1 MSSVS
6 YHKKRIE
13 ECLKKN
19 IQINAREAKIE
30 ADYILKFA
38 LKKPSSF
45 FICNQKKNIEKTQ
58 EELISSILKKRIKR
72 EPLAY
77 IFKEWDFYGE
87 TFYLDKNSLIPRQDT
102 ELIVDLVLNQFDKKS
117 KLNILDLGT
126 GSGVIGIT
134 LSKFYPNSLITIS
147 DISPKALKVANKNI
161 KKHKV
166 SNVNSIESNWFS
178 AFKEEENFDL
188 ILTNPP
194 YIAKGDVHL
203 TNLEIN
209 YEPTNALVS
218 ANNGFSDIF
227 KIIDSAANFLKPQ
240 GKLFIEHGYT
250 QAYEVKNYLQKKYF
264 DTIKQHRDINHKIR
278 VTSASKIKV

>member
-45 FICNQKKNIEKTQ
+45 FISNQKTCIEKTQ

-102 ELIVDLVLNQFDKKS
+102 ELMVDLVLNQFDKKS

-209 YEPTNALVS
+209 YEPSNALVS

-250 QAYEVKNYLQKKYF
+250 QADKVKNYLQKKYF

>member
-45 FICNQKKNIEKTQ
+45 FISNQKTNIEKTQ

-102 ELIVDLVLNQFDKKS
+102 ELMVDLVLNQFDKNS

-178 AFKEEENFDL
+178 GFKEEKIFDL

-209 YEPTNALVS
+209 YEPSNALFS

-250 QAYEVKNYLQKKYF
+250 QADKVKNYLQKKYF
-264 DTIKQHRDINHKIR
+264 DAIKQHQDINHKIR

>member
-45 FICNQKKNIEKTQ
+45 FISNQKINIEKTQ

-102 ELIVDLVLNQFDKKS
+102 ELMVDLVLNQFDKKS

-209 YEPTNALVS
+209 YEPSNALFS

-250 QAYEVKNYLQKKYF
+250 QADKVKNYLQKKYF
-264 DTIKQHRDINHKIR
+264 DAIKQHQDINHKIR

>member
-6 YHKKRIE
+6 YHKRRIE

-45 FICNQKKNIEKTQ
+45 FISNQKTNIEKTQ

-134 LSKFYPNSLITIS
+134 LSKFYSNSLITIS

-178 AFKEEENFDL
+178 GFKEEKYFDL

-209 YEPTNALVS
+209 YEPSNALVS

-250 QAYEVKNYLQKKYF
+250 QADKVKNYLQKKYF

>member
-1 MSSVS
+1 VSSVS

-45 FICNQKKNIEKTQ
+45 FISNQKTNIEKTQ

-178 AFKEEENFDL
+178 GFKEEKKFDL

-209 YEPTNALVS
+209 YEPSNALVS

>member
-45 FICNQKKNIEKTQ
+45 FISNQKTCIEKTQ

-178 AFKEEENFDL
+178 GFKEEKIFDL

-209 YEPTNALVS
+209 YEPSNALVS

-250 QAYEVKNYLQKKYF
+250 QADKVKNYLQKKYF
-264 DTIKQHRDINHKIR
+264 DAIKQHRDINHKIR

>member
-45 FICNQKKNIEKTQ
+45 FISNQKINIEKTQ

-166 SNVNSIESNWFS
+166 SNVHSIESNWF
-178 AFKEEENFDL
+178 ADFKEEKIFDL

-209 YEPTNALVS
+209 YEPSNALFS

-250 QAYEVKNYLQKKYF
+250 QADKVKNYLQKKYF

-278 VTSASKIKV
+278 VTSALKIKV

>member
-45 FICNQKKNIEKTQ
+45 FISNQKTNIEKTQ

-102 ELIVDLVLNQFDKKS
+102 ELMVDLVLNQFDKKS

-209 YEPTNALVS
+209 YEPSNALIS

-250 QAYEVKNYLQKKYF
+250 QADKVKNYLQKKYF
-264 DTIKQHRDINHKIR
+264 DAIKQHQDINHKIR

>member
-45 FICNQKKNIEKTQ
+45 FISNQKTCIEKTQ

-102 ELIVDLVLNQFDKKS
+102 ELMVDLVLNQFDKKS

-166 SNVNSIESNWFS
+166 SNVHSIESNWF
-178 AFKEEENFDL
+178 ADFKEEKIFDL

-209 YEPTNALVS
+209 YEPSNALVS

>member
-45 FICNQKKNIEKTQ
+45 FISNQKINIEKTQ

-102 ELIVDLVLNQFDKKS
+102 ELMVDLVLNQFDKKS

-209 YEPTNALVS
+209 YEPSNALVS

-250 QAYEVKNYLQKKYF
+250 QADKVKNYLQKKYF

>member
-45 FICNQKKNIEKTQ
+45 FISNQKINIEKTQ

-102 ELIVDLVLNQFDKKS
+102 ELMVDLVLNQFDKKS

-166 SNVNSIESNWFS
+166 SNVHSIESNWF
-178 AFKEEENFDL
+178 ADFKEEKIFDL

-209 YEPTNALVS
+209 YEPSNALVS

-250 QAYEVKNYLQKKYF
+250 QADKVKNYLQKKYF
-264 DTIKQHRDINHKIR
+264 DAIKQHQDINHKIR

>member
-45 FICNQKKNIEKTQ
+45 FISNQKTNIEKTQ

-87 TFYLDKNSLIPRQDT
+87 TFFLDKNSLIPRQDT

-134 LSKFYPNSLITIS
+134 LSKLYPDSIITIS
-147 DISPKALKVANKNI
+147 DISLKALKVANKNI

-166 SNVNSIESNWFS
+166 TNVRSIESNWFS

-209 YEPTNALVS
+209 YEPSNALVS

-250 QAYEVKNYLQKKYF
+250 QADKVKNYLQKKYF

>member
-1 MSSVS
+1 MSSVI

-45 FICNQKKNIEKTQ
+45 FISNQKTCIEKTQ

-178 AFKEEENFDL
+178 GFKEEKFFDL

-209 YEPTNALVS
+209 YEPSNALVS

-250 QAYEVKNYLQKKYF
+250 QADKVKNYLQKKYF

>member
-45 FICNQKKNIEKTQ
+45 FISNQKTNIEKTQ

-102 ELIVDLVLNQFDKKS
+102 ELMVDLVLNQFDKKS

-209 YEPTNALVS
+209 YEPSNALVS

>member
-38 LKKPSSF
+38 LKKSSSF

-102 ELIVDLVLNQFDKKS
+102 ELMVDLVLNQFDKKS

-209 YEPTNALVS
+209 YEPSNALVS

-250 QAYEVKNYLQKKYF
+250 QADKVKNYLQKKYF
-264 DTIKQHRDINHKIR
+264 DAIKQHQDINHKIR

>member
-45 FICNQKKNIEKTQ
+45 FISNQKTNIEKTQ

-102 ELIVDLVLNQFDKKS
+102 ELMVDLVLNQFDKKS

-209 YEPTNALVS
+209 YEPSNALVS

-250 QAYEVKNYLQKKYF
+250 QADKVKNYLQKKYF
-264 DTIKQHRDINHKIR
+264 DAIKQHRDINHKIR

>member
-45 FICNQKKNIEKTQ
+45 FISNQKTNIEKTQ

-102 ELIVDLVLNQFDKKS
+102 ELMVDLVLNQFDKKS

-166 SNVNSIESNWFS
+166 SNINSIESNWFS

-209 YEPTNALVS
+209 YEPSNALVS

-250 QAYEVKNYLQKKYF
+250 QADKVKNYLQKKYF

>member
-19 IQINAREAKIE
+19 IQINVREAKIE
-30 ADYILKFA
+30 ADYILKFV

-45 FICNQKKNIEKTQ
+45 FISNQKTNLEKTQ
-58 EELISSILKKRIKR
+58 EELISLILKKRIKR

-102 ELIVDLVLNQFDKKS
+102 ELIIDLVLKQFDKKS

-134 LSKFYPNSLITIS
+134 LSKLYPDSIITIS

-166 SNVNSIESNWFS
+166 NNINTIESNWFDS
-178 AFKEEENFDL
+178 FKEKEFFDL
-188 ILTNPP
+188 ILSNPP
-194 YIAKGDVHL
+194 YIAEGDSHL
-203 TNLEIN
+203 TNLELK
-209 YEPTNALVS
+209 YEPKNALVS
-218 ANNGFSDIF
+218 AKNGFSDIF
-227 KIIDSAANFLKPQ
+227 KIIDSAPNFLKPQ

-250 QAYEVKNYLQKKYF
+250 QADKVKNYLQQKSF
-264 DTIKQHRDINHKIR
+264 ENIKQHRDINQKTR

>member
-45 FICNQKKNIEKTQ
+45 FISNQKTNIEKTQ

-178 AFKEEENFDL
+178 GFKEEKNFDL

-209 YEPTNALVS
+209 YEPSNALVS

-250 QAYEVKNYLQKKYF
+250 QADKVKNYLQKKYF

>member
-45 FICNQKKNIEKTQ
+45 FISNQKTNIEKTQ

-178 AFKEEENFDL
+178 GFKEEKKFDL

-209 YEPTNALVS
+209 YEPSNALVS

-250 QAYEVKNYLQKKYF
+250 QADKVKNYLQKKYF

>member
-45 FICNQKKNIEKTQ
+45 FISNQKTCIEKTQ

-102 ELIVDLVLNQFDKKS
+102 ELMVDLVLNQFDKKS

-166 SNVNSIESNWFS
+166 SNVNSIESNWFVG
-178 AFKEEENFDL
+178 FKEKEFFDL

-209 YEPTNALVS
+209 YEPSNALVS

-250 QAYEVKNYLQKKYF
+250 QADKVKNYLQKKYF
-264 DTIKQHRDINHKIR
+264 DAIKQHRDINHKIR

>member
-45 FICNQKKNIEKTQ
+45 FISNQKINIEKTQ

-102 ELIVDLVLNQFDKKS
+102 ELMVDLVLNQFDKKS

-166 SNVNSIESNWFS
+166 SNVHSIESNWF
-178 AFKEEENFDL
+178 ADFKEEKIFDL

-209 YEPTNALVS
+209 YEPSNALFS

-250 QAYEVKNYLQKKYF
+250 QADKVKNYLQKKYF

>member
-45 FICNQKKNIEKTQ
+45 FISNQKTNIEKTQ

-102 ELIVDLVLNQFDKKS
+102 ELMVDLVLNQFDKKS

-178 AFKEEENFDL
+178 GFKEEKNFDL

-209 YEPTNALVS
+209 YEPSNALVS

-250 QAYEVKNYLQKKYF
+250 QADKVKNYLQKKYF

>member
-45 FICNQKKNIEKTQ
+45 FISNQKTCIEKTQ

-102 ELIVDLVLNQFDKKS
+102 ELMVDLVLNQFDKNS

-178 AFKEEENFDL
+178 GFKEENFFDL

-209 YEPTNALVS
+209 YEPSNALVS

-250 QAYEVKNYLQKKYF
+250 QADKVKNYLQKKYF

>member
-1 MSSVS
+1 VSSVS

-45 FICNQKKNIEKTQ
+45 FISNQKTNIEKTQ

-102 ELIVDLVLNQFDKKS
+102 ELMVDLVLNQFDKKS

-166 SNVNSIESNWFS
+166 SNVHSIESNWF
-178 AFKEEENFDL
+178 ADFKEEKIFDL

-194 YIAKGDVHL
+194 YIAKGDIHL

-209 YEPTNALVS
+209 YEPSNALVS

-278 VTSASKIKV
+278 VTSGSKIKV

>member
-45 FICNQKKNIEKTQ
+45 FISNQKTCIEKTQ

-102 ELIVDLVLNQFDKKS
+102 ELMVDLVLNQFDKKS

-166 SNVNSIESNWFS
+166 SNVHSIKSNWF
-178 AFKEEENFDL
+178 ADFKEEENFDL

-209 YEPTNALVS
+209 YEPSNALVS

-250 QAYEVKNYLQKKYF
+250 QADKVKNYLQKKYF